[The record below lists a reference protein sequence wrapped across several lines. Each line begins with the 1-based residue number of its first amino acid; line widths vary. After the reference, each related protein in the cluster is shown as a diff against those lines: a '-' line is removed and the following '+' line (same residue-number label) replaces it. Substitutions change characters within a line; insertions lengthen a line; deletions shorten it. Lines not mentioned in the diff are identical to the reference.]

1 MIKISMVPVEHIEHI
16 WPAVEYYVEESL
28 KYFPGRYTTEDIKK
42 GLLNEP
48 RQLWIAFEDNIVY
61 GVVGTHVIT
70 YPQMKTLF
78 MHFIGGDKGLERKD
92 AMLGMLQHFAK
103 DNGCSLLEAQGRNGW
118 KKIFKD
124 NGLNSH
130 TICFDIPVE

>member
-48 RQLWIAFEDNIVY
+48 RQLWIAFEDNIAFPILL
-61 GVVGTHVIT
+61 GNKEI
-70 YPQMKTLF
+70 
-78 MHFIGGDKGLERKD
+78 ILEKIKQYRNDNKQVL
-92 AMLGMLQHFAK
+92 AEKAK
-103 DNGCSLLEAQGRNGW
+103 
-118 KKIFKD
+118 
-124 NGLNSH
+124 
-130 TICFDIPVE
+130 